1 MVNQLKNERPCHPNR
16 HGDFTR
22 MALTN
27 REKRHIAVIG
37 PKDDMDAD
45 EICDPLDEHDI
56 EVVRCKNEGE
66 LLMEWSKMIQR
77 EDPDFVTGYNIFGF
91 DFKYIYER
99 AQVCFPCEKDAMR
112 NMDPMIKMSYETI
125 SQYGIIKER

>member
-1 MVNQLKNERPCHPNR
+1 
-16 HGDFTR
+16 
-22 MALTN
+22 
-27 REKRHIAVIG
+27 
-37 PKDDMDAD
+37 MDAD

-77 EDPDFVTGYNIFGF
+77 EDPDFVTGYSVFGF

-99 AQVCFPCEKDAMR
+99 AQVCFPCIEGCNAKYGF
-112 NMDPMIKMSYETI
+112 MIVI
-125 SQYGIIKER
+125 VL